1 MSYQIACNRLS
12 SVVSIVITKI
22 DIIKI
27 SISKIEKFIWIINGE
42 SVGPIDFIVNNH
54 CSHFAIH
61 AGFFNSRVLAPVSP
75 EHYMST
81 EKITSGYQSE
91 KNLAPYW
98 ETLHKDSLA
107 KKIETTFLRKVLHN
121 DAVIIHFSNMLTQ
134 DITIISVAKILLMLL
149 LLFLFVN
156 NSSIKKLLLSLF
168 FSIDYKLIFRL
179 LNNNLIWVCPFTGMH
194 W

>member
-91 KNLAPYW
+91 KKPS
-98 ETLHKDSLA
+98 SLLRN
-107 KKIETTFLRKVLHN
+107 TTQRL
-121 DAVIIHFSNMLTQ
+121 
-134 DITIISVAKILLMLL
+134 ISQK
-149 LLFLFVN
+149 N
-156 NSSIKKLLLSLF
+156 
-168 FSIDYKLIFRL
+168 R
-179 LNNNLIWVCPFTGMH
+179 NNLFKKSPTQ
-194 W
+194 